1 MQNLLVGHNFNKL
14 LALTMSYHLNQN
26 LAFWTEKLGSESKAR
41 IRLRNATIDQVVREL
56 DTQQDRLLYHPQII
70 TIRYTD
76 ELHAAH
82 HGKAVGDV
90 VGHYRH
96 KLKDYDARFAA
107 ITRQL
112 RRLAVDEKLS
122 QLGTEHYQGA
132 YGNFTTL
139 MSA

>member
-14 LALTMSYHLNQN
+14 LALTMSYHLKH
-26 LAFWTEKLGSESKAR
+26 LGFWTEKLGSESKAR

-56 DTQQDRLLYHPQII
+56 DTQQDLLFYHPQVI

-82 HGKAVGDV
+82 HGKSVGDV
-90 VGHYRH
+90 VGYYRH